1 MASAPD
7 CGSGGRGFESHYPP
21 FWDLPRASLVLLMGY
36 RQAVRH
42 RTLTPAFTSSNLVS
56 PVSIISYGV
65 LAQSVEHLTFNQ
77 VVRGS
82 NPRCL
87 TTLKQRKA
95 SKIKVSRCFCV
106 WEYIPKWVVTGVS
119 RRFILAIIS
128 PICPRNVAFL
138 WQKNNVVFNMSKTC
152 LRNQSY
158 PQKPGNVKI

>member
-95 SKIKVSRCFCV
+95 CRNQVFRYFLGKCRERVRRMKINSIAVGVSHVMPALIKVASRKTDRV
-106 WEYIPKWVVTGVS
+106 GHEKRKGENDGTTKNTG
-119 RRFILAIIS
+119 
-128 PICPRNVAFL
+128 
-138 WQKNNVVFNMSKTC
+138 K
-152 LRNQSY
+152 
-158 PQKPGNVKI
+158 